1 MDYTKDTTIHI
12 KGKHFSIEIA
22 ENFKE
27 EILFVADWCNNLP
40 RKILGYHTPDKLFE
54 KELDKIYAC

>member
-1 MDYTKDTTIHI
+1 MDSYSED
-12 KGKHFSIEIA
+12 
-22 ENFKE
+22 

-40 RKILGYHTPDKLFE
+40 RKILGYHTPDELFE